1 MDMDKLRLAVL
12 YGSRA
17 CEHDVSIISGL
28 QAAEAAEKAGYQVER
43 VYIDR
48 QGRWQMGPAL
58 KDMGFYQAYDPAKV
72 TRVLPLG
79 EGEKLVLI
87 KYPTQKR
94 SLLAPGRQVAAVCDV
109 AMPVLHGMNG
119 EDGSLQGLLEM
130 LDVPYTSAGVMGS
143 AVGMDKIA
151 MKLLFQGCG
160 FPVLPGEW
168 VDRDDWARDGQ
179 QVVER
184 MEAHLSYPM
193 YVKPANLGS
202 SIGISRADDREGLC
216 HALDVAAAY
225 DRRILV
231 EKGISDPKEVNC
243 AVLGYAGQVRASI
256 LEMPMH
262 WDKLLSFDDKY
273 LRQSKG
279 GKAGMASLA
288 RQIPAP
294 IADALTQRI
303 QELSCQVFRAL
314 DLKGVVRIDYILDGD
329 TLYVNEVN
337 TIPGS
342 LAFYLWEPVGISF
355 SSMIDIMVEDALKAH
370 ADEHKSVF
378 SFDSTILQA
387 QVRGAKGGTK
397 GVKG

>member
-1 MDMDKLRLAVL
+1 MDKLRLAVL

-48 QGRWQMGPAL
+48 QGRWHMGEAL
-58 KDMGFYQAYDPAKV
+58 KDIQFYQAFDPEKV
-72 TRVLPLG
+72 THVLPLG
-79 EGEKLVLI
+79 EAEKLVLI
-87 KYPTQKR
+87 KYPSDKR
-94 SLLAPGRQVAAVCDV
+94 SLFASGRQVAAICDAV
-109 AMPVLHGMNG
+109 MPVLHGMNG
-119 EDGSLQGLLEM
+119 EDGTLQGMLEM
-130 LDVPYTSAGVMGS
+130 LDVPYTSAGVLGS

-151 MKLLFQGCG
+151 MKLLFKGCG
-160 FPVLPGEW
+160 FPVLSAEW
-168 VDRDDWARDGQ
+168 LERDEWARDGQ
-179 QVVER
+179 AVIQKIEK
-184 MEAHLSYPM
+184 ALAYPL

-216 HALDVAAAY
+216 RALDVAAAY

-231 EKGISDPKEVNC
+231 EKGVTDLKEINC
-243 AVLGYAGQVRASI
+243 AVLGYGADVRASI
-256 LEMPMH
+256 LEMPLH

-273 LRQSKG
+273 LRQAKG

-288 RQIPAP
+288 RRIPAP
-294 IADALTQRI
+294 VSDEVTQRVRD
-303 QELSCQVFRAL
+303 LSCQVFKAL

-329 TLYVNEVN
+329 TLYLNEVN

-355 SSMIDIMVEDALKAH
+355 SSMVDIMVEDAFKAH
-370 ADEHKSVF
+370 ADKHKSVF
-378 SFDSTILQA
+378 SYDSTILKA
-387 QVRGAKGGTK
+387 QIRGAKGG
-397 GVKG
+397 VKGAK